1 MYKYSI
7 LFVLSAL
14 SVIVYASDSYA
25 SVTGVITDTKG
36 APLEFATVV
45 FTDESGKGYLGYTD
59 EQGKYMID
67 LSVPTGIDA
76 SAPFAFSLEQNYPN
90 PFNPTTTIP
99 FTLDSSCQVRLAIYN
114 VMGQRVSTVV
124 AGYMSAGPHTAT
136 WNGMDDRGNH
146 AGAGIYLYQLRAD
159 RQIETKKMLLLDGG
173 GVSGAMKVFCVA
185 KNAVMATYTVTVS
198 HMGIVPYEKSGVS
211 ITDGQTMDFVVSL
224 KAGTTIISGL
234 TFAAIPAGT
243 AILGQTGYDYC
254 DSSHSVTIS
263 KGFEMSV
270 TEITQ
275 GQYTAMI
282 GSNPSHFTG
291 DDNLP
296 VDMVNSWD
304 AMKFCNALS
313 IKAGLK
319 KCYDDSSGFCDFSA
333 NGFRLPT
340 EEEWEYACRAGT
352 TTFFNLGDSESDL
365 ARAGWCN
372 GNSNGKSHPVGQKI
386 PNTWGL
392 YDMHGNVLEYC
403 NDWYSDF
410 ERHGGTEAHPEGPP
424 NAPGDSYNER
434 NFRGGCWAANFNE
447 SFSAYETQLS
457 DYRWIIYGFRV
468 VRMP

>member
-25 SVTGVITDTKG
+25 SVTGVVTDTKG

-59 EQGKYMID
+59 EQGKYSID

-76 SAPFAFSLEQNYPN
+76 SAPLVFSLGQNYPN
-90 PFNPTTTIP
+90 PFNPTTVIP
-99 FTLDSSCQVRLAIYN
+99 FTLDSPGKVRIDIYN
-114 VMGQRVSTVV
+114 VMGQRVFTVINNNV
-124 AGYMSAGPHTAT
+124 SAGLHTAT

-146 AGAGIYLYQLRAD
+146 VGAGIYLYQLQAGK
-159 RQIETKKMLLLDGG
+159 QVETKKMLLFDGG
-173 GVSGAMKVFCVA
+173 SVSATMKASGVPKKTAE
-185 KNAVMATYTVTVS
+185 TIYTVTVT
-198 HMGIVPYEKSGVS
+198 HMGIIPYEKSGVS
-211 ITDGQTMDFVVSL
+211 VTDGQTMDFVVSL

-234 TFAAIPAGT
+234 TFVTIPAGT

-254 DSSHSVTIS
+254 DSSHAVTIS

-296 VDMVNSWD
+296 VDMVNSMD

-365 ARAGWCN
+365 ARAGWY
-372 GNSNGKSHPVGQKI
+372 GANSNGKPHPVGQKI
-386 PNTWGL
+386 PNAWGL
-392 YDMHGNVLEYC
+392 YDMHGNVVEYC
-403 NDWYSDF
+403 NDWYPHPLDESISF
-410 ERHGGTEAHPEGPP
+410 GTEANPE
-424 NAPGDSYNER
+424 APDPLKSYIR
-434 NFRGGCWAANFNE
+434 NFRGGDWAAG
-447 SFSAYETQLS
+447 SIMCYSAYEEQLS

-468 VRMP
+468 VRRP